1 MERRWILFFS
11 PNLNPNS
18 LSLNS
23 VWQNEV
29 LQPQSGQQH
38 VPYYNLYVVF
48 WASGIVASISHL
60 LGKYLSHQAWSQS
73 CWSHGLVVRDSFT
86 ASREKL
92 LKLMFTYFV
101 SFTFLLLAFPFIF
114 PVLARKRKLCSYI
127 CQQEMAIT
135 LKLLSLSSTV
145 RVGSCVC
152 KISQLTM
159 GSPATQNLQRVFSDC
174 LYSKRSQEAWLNT
187 GLLSP
192 QMPKSALITVVAS
205 RHYYIREQV
214 SPKACVTAPC
224 IVLSTLRCNT

>member
-1 MERRWILFFS
+1 MERRWILFYFFPQIS
-11 PNLNPNS
+11 TLIVCLNF
-18 LSLNS
+18 

-48 WASGIVASISHL
+48 WASGIVASISYL

-92 LKLMFTYFV
+92 LKLIFTYKV
-101 SFTFLLLAFPFIF
+101 SFAFLLLAFPFIF
-114 PVLARKRKLCSYI
+114 PVLARKRRLCSYI

-135 LKLLSLSSTV
+135 LKPLSLSSTV

-159 GSPATQNLQRVFSDC
+159 GSPATQNLLQTVFSDC

-187 GLLSP
+187 GLSG
-192 QMPKSALITVVAS
+192 
-205 RHYYIREQV
+205 H
-214 SPKACVTAPC
+214 
-224 IVLSTLRCNT
+224 LRCHSLP